1 MPAKFQF
8 IDYTSEYTIQLFTF
22 TTVLNNEIQYCVE
35 RTAVFTQ
42 NRTIQKLTIVQW
54 ILDYYTPLV
63 HKPYV
68 NGVTLNQD

>member
-42 NRTIQKLTIVQW
+42 NRTIKKLTIVVVSLKLLLH
-54 ILDYYTPLV
+54 IKEVD
-63 HKPYV
+63 KFS
-68 NGVTLNQD
+68 